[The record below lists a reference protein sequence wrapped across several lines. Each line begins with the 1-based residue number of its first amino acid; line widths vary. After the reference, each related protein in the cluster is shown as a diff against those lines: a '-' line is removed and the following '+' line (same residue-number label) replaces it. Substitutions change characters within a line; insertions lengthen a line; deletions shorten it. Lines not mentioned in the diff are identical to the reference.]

1 MTQAPLW
8 LGATVLTL
16 LFVVFCGMASICL
29 DMVMGPR
36 PETPPDSEAV
46 KAAESI
52 CGIPALA
59 VVTVLAMGTALF
71 FFIESSQ
78 WV

>member
-1 MTQAPLW
+1 PLW

-36 PETPPDSEAV
+36 PETPPNREAA
-46 KAAESI
+46 KAAEAL

-59 VVTVLAMGTALF
+59 AATVLIMGAVII